1 MLSWVLLPFD
11 ELTTHQLFDVLK
23 LRVDV
28 FVVEQECAYPELDE
42 KDRHPET
49 RHLMGFSGQEL
60 VAYARLIPPG
70 LSYESASI
78 GRVVTAADYRRN
90 GAGKALLKEAIHRCG
105 AKWPHHNI
113 EIGAQEYLLDFYQSF
128 GFEASS
134 PVYLEDGIPHL
145 DMKKFTTN

>member
-1 MLSWVLLPFD
+1 MISWVLQPFD
-11 ELTTHQLFDVLK
+11 GLTTHQLFDVLK

-49 RHLMGFSGQEL
+49 RHLMGFSGQAL

-78 GRVVTAADYRRN
+78 GRVVTAAKYRRN
-90 GAGKALLKEAIHRCG
+90 GAGRALVKEAIRLCVTH
-105 AKWPHHNI
+105 WPHNNI

-128 GFEASS
+128 GFEANS

-145 DMKKFTTN
+145 DMKKISTS

>member
-134 PVYLEDGIPHL
+134 PVYL
-145 DMKKFTTN
+145 